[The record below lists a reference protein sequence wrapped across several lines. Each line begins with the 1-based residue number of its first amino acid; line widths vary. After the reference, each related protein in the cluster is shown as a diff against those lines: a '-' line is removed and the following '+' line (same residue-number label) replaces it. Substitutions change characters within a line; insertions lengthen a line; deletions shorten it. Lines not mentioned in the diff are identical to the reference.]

1 MILILGA
8 LLGFASVAFGTY
20 SEHVLKEIVSEE
32 HFRNL
37 MTALRYNQVNSV
49 VITSIGLVLLNGGK
63 LSEITAFKWSGNLFI
78 LSTVLFSFSIY
89 LSISLQIP
97 TLLYITPIGGMT
109 IMLSWLVLLF
119 GGVRAWKRG

>member
-78 LSTVLFSFSIY
+78 VSTVLFSFSIY

-119 GGVRAWKRG
+119 AGVRAWKRG

>member
-8 LLGFASVAFGTY
+8 LLGFAAVAFGTY
-20 SEHVLKEIVSEE
+20 SEHVLKEIVTEE

-78 LSTVLFSFSIY
+78 TGTVLFSFSIY

-97 TLLYITPIGGMT
+97 ALLYITPIGGMT

-119 GGVRAWKRG
+119 AGVRAWKRG